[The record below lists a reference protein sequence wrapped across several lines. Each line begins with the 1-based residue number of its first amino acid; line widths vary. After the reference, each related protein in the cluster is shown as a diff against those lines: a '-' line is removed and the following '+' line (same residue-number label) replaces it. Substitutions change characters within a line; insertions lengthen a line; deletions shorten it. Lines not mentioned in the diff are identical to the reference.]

1 MIQIRKAEKLPKK
14 AITFPNPGNNI
25 AVTTHTAVV
34 TILDPILKTAFTLS
48 FDLIL
53 SATSSG
59 IEEGRG
65 GFEIDEVNI
74 WDSSPGSDGWIERI
88 VSIVTFSWGLA
99 LLLTVSSERALDQK
113 SEGHTGRV
121 HNPNFVIGLM
131 TIIHSANKLS
141 IRE

>member
-14 AITFPNPGNNI
+14 AITFPKPGSKI

-34 TILDPILKTAFTLS
+34 KILEPILKTAFTFS

-59 IEEGRG
+59 IEGG

-74 WDSSPGSDGWIERI
+74 WDSSPGSEGWIERI
-88 VSIVTFSWGLA
+88 VSIVTFSWVLA
-99 LLLTVSSERALDQK
+99 LSTDDTFPELLREALNQ
-113 SEGHTGRV
+113 T
-121 HNPNFVIGLM
+121 
-131 TIIHSANKLS
+131 
-141 IRE
+141 